1 MLAPIIIP
9 NIAPAIFPIGMPA
22 KRIPNNTNTKQTI
35 TLKLTRLVPIVKN
48 TTKKL
53 NTKRAVNI
61 LSPTFEI
68 NFGFIKPISCLP
80 FNKKVIIY
88 QNNSYLE
95 IWNTKKPAS

>member
-9 NIAPAIFPIGMPA
+9 NIAPAIFSIGIPA
-22 KRIPNNTNTKQTI
+22 KRIPSSTNTKQTI

-68 NFGFIKPISCLP
+68 NFGFIKPISSLP
-80 FNKKVIIY
+80 FNKKVTIY
-88 QNNSYLE
+88 QKSSYLE
-95 IWNTKKPAS
+95 YLEHKKNR